1 MSYLRVSHVKTSRIF
16 GYFHSILAGFV
27 GLLLCSN
34 VWAEADLTGYW
45 EAILHEDTLFRTAG
59 PPIGEYIGL
68 PINDAARAIANDWN
82 PEDGY
87 KPENQCKMH
96 GAAYIMRSPIRI
108 FVAQDDEVTISIKI
122 ELEMGRERKIYLD
135 GRPAPEGPPTDM
147 GHSVGVW
154 EGDMLTVTTTNMTE
168 KYIRRNG
175 VPNSEQAV
183 MTEHFVRH
191 GDYITLINII
201 EDPVYLNEPLIRS
214 ISYRKRND
222 EFKWVRFDCE
232 VYEWPGGVP
241 GALVE

>member
-1 MSYLRVSHVKTSRIF
+1 MKAIQIKSSVKYSQTPSIVVSFIS
-16 GYFHSILAGFV
+16 
-27 GLLLCSN
+27 LLLSSN
-34 VWAEADLTGYW
+34 LWAQADFTGYW
-45 EAILHEDTLFRTAG
+45 ESIMHEDTLFRTAG

-68 PINDAARAIANDWN
+68 PINDAAKAIAEKWDPN
-82 PEDGY
+82 DGY

-108 FVAQDDEVTISIKI
+108 FIENEDDATISIKI

-135 GRPAPEGPPTDM
+135 GRTAPEGPPTDM

-168 KYIRRNG
+168 KYVRRNG

-191 GDYITLINII
+191 SDYITLISII
-201 EDPVYLNEPLIRS
+201 EDPVYLTEPLVRS
-214 ISYRKRND
+214 VSYRKRND
-222 EFKWVRFDCE
+222 EFKWVRYDCE
-232 VYEWPGGVP
+232 VYEWPGGMP
-241 GALVE
+241 GAPVE

>member
-1 MSYLRVSHVKTSRIF
+1 MTHRRIRTLLHTLPLAFGACLVSQS
-16 GYFHSILAGFV
+16 
-27 GLLLCSN
+27 LL
-34 VWAEADLTGYW
+34 AEADLTGYW
-45 EAILHEDTLFRTAG
+45 DNIIQEDFGYRLAG
-59 PPIGEYIGL
+59 PAVGDYSGL
-68 PINDAARAIANDWN
+68 PINDAAKAIADKWD

-96 GAAYIMRSPIRI
+96 GAAYIMRSPIR
-108 FVAQDDEVTISIKI
+108 FFLEYENDVTISIKI

-135 GRPAPEGPPTDM
+135 GRPAEGPPTEM

-154 EGDMLTVTTTNMTE
+154 NGDMLTVTTTNMTE

-183 MTEHFVRH
+183 MTEHLIRH
-191 GDYITLINII
+191 NEYITLISII
-201 EDPVYLNEPLIRS
+201 EDPVYLTEPLIRS
-214 ISYRKRND
+214 VSFRKRDD

>member
-1 MSYLRVSHVKTSRIF
+1 MRRSKGTRMTTRAAIRRPLAVSVCLS
-16 GYFHSILAGFV
+16 SLLACNA
-27 GLLLCSN
+27 L
-34 VWAEADLTGYW
+34 WAQADFTGYW
-45 EAILHEDTLFRTAG
+45 DNIMHEDTLFRTAG

-68 PINDAARAIANDWN
+68 PLTDAARAIANEWN

-96 GAAYIMRSPIRI
+96 GGAYIMRSPIR
-108 FVAQDDEVTISIKI
+108 FFLEYEDEVTISIKI
-122 ELEMGRERKIYLD
+122 ELEMGTSRTIYLD
-135 GRPAPEGPPTDM
+135 GRPAEGPPTDM

-154 EGDMLTVTTTNMTE
+154 EGDMLTITTTNMTV
-168 KYIRRNG
+168 KYVRRNG

-191 GDYITLINII
+191 GDYLSIISII
-201 EDPVYLNEPLIRS
+201 EDPVYLTQPLVRS
-214 ISYRKRND
+214 VSFRKRSD
-222 EFKWVRFDCE
+222 EFKWVRFPCE

>member
-1 MSYLRVSHVKTSRIF
+1 MKTIQIKTSVRHSRVSSTIF
-16 GYFHSILAGFV
+16 ILFSIL
-27 GLLLCSN
+27 LSTNL
-34 VWAEADLTGYW
+34 WAQTDFTGYW
-45 EAILHEDTLFRTAG
+45 ESIMHEDTLFRTAG

-68 PINDAARAIANDWN
+68 PINDAAKAIAEEWDPN
-82 PEDGY
+82 DGY

-108 FVAQDDEVTISIKI
+108 FIENEDEVTISIKI

-191 GDYITLINII
+191 NDYITLISII
-201 EDPVYLNEPLIRS
+201 EDPVYLTEPLVRS
-214 ISYRKRND
+214 VSYRKRND
-222 EFKWVRFDCE
+222 EFKWVRYDCE
-232 VYEWPGGVP
+232 VYEWPGGMP
-241 GALVE
+241 GAIIE